1 MAKPYLFLSKKGQKK
16 VPSGARPLAI
26 VRGSR
31 DSDGDIVYLVARPE
45 EERED
50 QVVFTEQ
57 EKMLLRDIV
66 SEKLDK
72 RYSSIRERERAKAS
86 LIKSILKSEPLQTPD
101 LKKVKKEIKLA
112 FKEKKN
118 SEIKLDDGLID
129 YIPNLD
135 TRECLYI
142 AAPSGSGKSYWC
154 RGYAQQFNRIFPK
167 RKVVLISKVSDDSSL
182 KGIKNLVE
190 MPLELLAD
198 DEGHI
203 EAEDLES
210 TLTVFD
216 DTDTFRNKK
225 VRDEIK
231 ELKHDVLEIGRHDN
245 VYCLITSHLISN
257 YSHTRTVLNESH
269 GIVFFPSSGSK
280 HQISY
285 VLKNYC
291 GLDKRDISKI
301 YSLNSRWVLIMK
313 HYPVCVVYEKGVYL
327 LGSQD

>member
-1 MAKPYLFLSKKGQKK
+1 MAKPYLFLSKKGERN

-31 DSDGDIVYLVARPE
+31 DNDGDIIYLVARPE
-45 EERED
+45 KEERED
-50 QVVFTEQ
+50 QVSFTEQ

-72 RYSSIRERERAKAS
+72 RYNSMRERERAKAS
-86 LIKSILKSEPLQTPD
+86 LIKSILKNEPLQTPD
-101 LKKVKKEIKLA
+101 LKKVKKEIKA
-112 FKEKKN
+112 IFKEKKD
-118 SEIKLDDGLID
+118 SEIKLDDGLCD
-129 YIPNLD
+129 LIPNLD

-154 RGYAQQFNRIFPK
+154 RGYAQQFNRLFPK

-190 MPLELLAD
+190 MPLDLLAD
-198 DEGHI
+198 DDHI
-203 EAEDLES
+203 ETEDLEN
-210 TLTVFD
+210 TLSIFD
-216 DTDTFRNKK
+216 DTDTFRDKK

-231 ELKHDVLEIGRHDN
+231 DLKHDILECGRHDN
-245 VYCLITSHLISN
+245 IYTLITSHLISN
-257 YSHTRTVLNESH
+257 YSHTRTVLNECH

-291 GLDKRDISKI
+291 GLSKHDISKI
-301 YSLNSRWVLIMK
+301 YSLNSRWVLVLK
-313 HYPVCVVYEKGVYL
+313 HFPVCVVYEKGVYL
-327 LGSQD
+327 LGSND